1 MSETQ
6 SPEEFKLYFV
16 NNFTN
21 LFIKL
26 INESIENIVDD
37 ETLLNDM
44 NKLKLYTS
52 GEKKLNYSKIMLKLS
67 TNEKLLEVLTTLDK
81 FGFEDKGLSVAAKKY
96 KDIWAIIP
104 SLNILKLLFNYKDL
118 SKRRQLYKRVLKMY
132 SCSLA
137 YKDIHDKSNDF
148 NPSMSITNYSE
159 NYGINDI
166 MEHNE
171 IKTPDSYEFMVDMI
185 TKQFLG
191 ENGDKELNEQIQNM
205 GDKEINNATTNLNNL
220 LTDKVK
226 DGNKSAEILTDMIGK
241 LKHKLGDLKNTKN
254 DGNGLQNILN
264 IAKEITSEMTSNVDK
279 DMIDPEDLWNTTSQ
293 LASQTVDS
301 PAIDAIGL
309 MVRNQIAKAKNNTK
323 VSKEELNED
332 VMNVMSKLNIN

>member
-1 MSETQ
+1 MESDGGALIHIINKMREYG
-6 SPEEFKLYFV
+6 EEVERSIFMNENKVELSLLSMIDDYLLYV
-16 NNFTN
+16 YDPIDRSY
-21 LFIKL
+21 LRRFI
-26 INESIENIVDD
+26 
-37 ETLLNDM
+37 TRLN
-44 NKLKLYTS
+44 KGYTKHTR
-52 GEKKLNYSKIMLKLS
+52 EH
-67 TNEKLLEVLTTLDK
+67 
-81 FGFEDKGLSVAAKKY
+81 
-96 KDIWAIIP
+96 
-104 SLNILKLLFNYKDL
+104 
-118 SKRRQLYKRVLKMY
+118 R
-132 SCSLA
+132 
-137 YKDIHDKSNDF
+137 F
-148 NPSMSITNYSE
+148 NPRAEVMVDFGVLNKTRVNREI

-191 ENGDKELNEQIQNM
+191 ENGDKDLNDQIQNM
-205 GDKEINNATTNLNNL
+205 ADEDINNATTNLNNL